1 MLSDLI
7 KSLVLEEQARQSNRF
22 VEGVGVNEYL
32 VRLGER
38 AEILSDSVDGR
49 CRGLVAFYCNDRG
62 TKQAFVTLVLVNPL
76 DRGLGLG
83 AALLSCVLSMARSRG
98 FTTCRLEVARENE
111 AAQALYR
118 SLGFRPV
125 GERSGKDLLEVA
137 L

>member
-1 MLSDLI
+1 MLPDAI
-7 KSLVLEEQARQSNRF
+7 KSLILEEQARQSNRF
-22 VEGVGVNEYL
+22 VEGVDLEVYL
-32 VRLGER
+32 VKLGEK
-38 AEILSDSVDGR
+38 AEILSDSVHGR
-49 CRGLVAFYCNDRG
+49 CRGLVAYYCNDESTR
-62 TKQAFVTLVLVNPL
+62 QAFVTLVLVNPL